1 MFGAIQIFLFLIYQS
16 FFFSKILKSGRALTE
31 ELDHKIRPCFD
42 KLRKE
47 FPESGLAV
55 TKEELSSI
63 VKAVGLAQGHWY
75 KCPNGK

>member
-1 MFGAIQIFLFLIYQS
+1 M
-16 FFFSKILKSGRALTE
+16 ALTE
-31 ELDHKIRPCFD
+31 ELDRETRACFD

-47 FPESGLAV
+47 FPDSGLAV